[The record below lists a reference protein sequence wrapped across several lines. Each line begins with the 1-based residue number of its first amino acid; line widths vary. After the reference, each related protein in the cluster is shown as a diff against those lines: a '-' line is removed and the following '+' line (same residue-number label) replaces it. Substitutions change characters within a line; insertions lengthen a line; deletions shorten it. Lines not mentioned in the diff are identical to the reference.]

1 MRAHGARRTHDESLE
16 ADHVAVGVEQDAVGH
31 LPVPARAPRL
41 LVVALHRLGQTGVD
55 HVAHVRLVD
64 AHAKGYGG
72 TDDLPTRYCSVIW
85 LALYVQRS
93 SEHNTRVL
101 DYQPIG
107 DEPKCLQC
115 SNCTH
120 PWIRYLS
127 HTQTILTPSVFIEYL
142 IKHDDLRVG
151 AMRYELDR
159 RYWMQTKCTVPLCS

>member
-72 TDDLPTRYCSVIW
+72 TDDLPTRYCLVIW
-85 LALYVQRS
+85 LAPKYS
-93 SEHNTRVL
+93 AVL
-101 DYQPIG
+101 STTLGCWTTSQKVMNPNVCNAATVHILGLDTSPIL
-107 DEPKCLQC
+107 K
-115 SNCTH
+115 
-120 PWIRYLS
+120 LS
-127 HTQTILTPSVFIEYL
+127 
-142 IKHDDLRVG
+142 
-151 AMRYELDR
+151 
-159 RYWMQTKCTVPLCS
+159 